1 MSKWKE
7 PAFVND
13 GFNSWK
19 KAQMSFAKHEKSMCH
34 QEACMKELNE
44 KQEGISALLSQQ
56 ASMEQAKRRTCL
68 KKVIE
73 TLLYLLRQ
81 NISIRGKDEADGNL
95 CQLLSLRKKDVPE
108 LQHWKE
114 YLSPTIQN
122 ELIRAIGTTLLRD
135 LLKDI
140 REARFFAILADET
153 TDVSL
158 KEQVSLSIRWVD
170 ADLQVHEDPVELIHT
185 EETTGEVLTAIL
197 KDALVRM
204 ELPLSQCRGQAYDGA
219 ANMQGKLKGV
229 ATRISQEC
237 PAALHV
243 HCLAHCTNLVLQE
256 AVRKN
261 KMIRNALDITN
272 ELTSFVRNS
281 PKTAALLRRLALGTE
296 SGTGSLRPLC
306 PTRWTCRTA
315 SLRSVLENYELI
327 MHTLEEVSTE
337 SSGEHAR
344 RAGGMLALMGQFDTL
359 MGLRMAIEVFSI
371 AEDLSRGLQS
381 ATATVGDTQKAVTR
395 VCERFD
401 SMRTTVSFDKMYEKT
416 ERDAEEVGV
425 DGPQL
430 PRKRKVPMK
439 LGGGDQHPD
448 ATAKEMYRRQFFE
461 VLDLLTNQLK
471 ERFTQPTFEKAR
483 EVERVL
489 EVRGETSPFPPSSES
504 SMATIWTWHGWKC
517 S

>member
-1 MSKWKE
+1 
-7 PAFVND
+7 
-13 GFNSWK
+13 
-19 KAQMSFAKHEKSMCH
+19 
-34 QEACMKELNE
+34 
-44 KQEGISALLSQQ
+44 
-56 ASMEQAKRRTCL
+56 
-68 KKVIE
+68 
-73 TLLYLLRQ
+73 
-81 NISIRGKDEADGNL
+81 
-95 CQLLSLRKKDVPE
+95 
-108 LQHWKE
+108 
-114 YLSPTIQN
+114 
-122 ELIRAIGTTLLRD
+122 
-135 LLKDI
+135 
-140 REARFFAILADET
+140 
-153 TDVSL
+153 
-158 KEQVSLSIRWVD
+158 
-170 ADLQVHEDPVELIHT
+170 
-185 EETTGEVLTAIL
+185 
-197 KDALVRM
+197 
-204 ELPLSQCRGQAYDGA
+204 
-219 ANMQGKLKGV
+219 
-229 ATRISQEC
+229 
-237 PAALHV
+237 
-243 HCLAHCTNLVLQE
+243 
-256 AVRKN
+256 
-261 KMIRNALDITN
+261 MIRNALDITN

-315 SLRSVLENYELI
+315 SLRSVLENYEFI

-401 SMRTTVSFDKMYEKT
+401 SMRTTVSFDKTYKKT

-489 EVRGETSPFPPSSES
+489 EDASAGRDVSVPAVVRELYGDDLDLARLEVQLKMLPDVVGGGRNSVHEVLQALVDSKQTGGAVFQRMMSEVLTLAKLYLTVPVTTATAERCFSSLRRIKS
-504 SMATIWTWHGWKC
+504 YIRSTMGQGRLNAAMLCATHRQRVDELNVDLIATEFFGANDRRR
-517 S
+517 SFFGR